1 MKNIYK
7 QGHPKKGIFAPHDRP
22 LVTTEFMKEAKRR
35 DIPPPG
41 HYNLPPADKPK
52 GCVADKAEKS
62 SYHIDMAIYQAKQT
76 PTVCYTSLESLTS
89 ATKPRVLTS
98 KLQEPKIKKEDL
110 GKKPKKDTGPDMGTY
125 EPTKSI
131 KYIERKE
138 LSQKWDSGPIKKFYD
153 IEINRAKKVPAPNF
167 YEVTDGAF
175 NRLSKSPNSI
185 RVRRH

>member
-1 MKNIYK
+1 
-7 QGHPKKGIFAPHDRP
+7 
-22 LVTTEFMKEAKRR
+22 
-35 DIPPPG
+35 
-41 HYNLPPADKPK
+41 
-52 GCVADKAEKS
+52 
-62 SYHIDMAIYQAKQT
+62 
-76 PTVCYTSLESLTS
+76 
-89 ATKPRVLTS
+89 
-98 KLQEPKIKKEDL
+98 
-110 GKKPKKDTGPDMGTY
+110 MGTY

-185 RVRRH
+185 RVRRHWFTHHHDFNPSHEL